1 MRVPHYFLLR
11 DYPGKMRTKLAA
23 APFRWTDPA
32 TWPWMLYVW
41 LAFILAGRSFPAW
54 GWLRRKR
61 ATGWP
66 VADGRVESV
75 KVSNRRLS
83 FTVNRSYYFAELGY
97 SYSVAGTLN
106 SGRNRR
112 DFPTEQEAEEFV
124 RDLQG
129 KAVVVHYNPGKP
141 SNSALLEPEIEALLK
156 NRAPAPAAD
165 FPSAAKSVP
174 DWIRPFLWFFVC
186 LSAAGLLFSLWVHI
200 GAVMGRTVP
209 PAFWVLHVGIFVV
222 WFPAVLVATIGR

>member
-1 MRVPHYFLLR
+1 
-11 DYPGKMRTKLAA
+11 
-23 APFRWTDPA
+23 
-32 TWPWMLYVW
+32 MLYVW

>member
-1 MRVPHYFLLR
+1 MAEDVLRVVGVHICRMVIPSV
-11 DYPGKMRTKLAA
+11 A
-23 APFRWTDPA
+23 
-32 TWPWMLYVW
+32 
-41 LAFILAGRSFPAW
+41 
-54 GWLRRKR
+54 WLRRKR
-61 ATGWP
+61 AAGWP
-66 VADGRVESV
+66 VVDGRIESV

-83 FTVNRSYYFAELGY
+83 FIVNRSYYFAELGY

-106 SGRNRR
+106 SSRYRR

-141 SNSALLEPEIEALLK
+141 SNSALLEPAIEALLQ

-174 DWIRPFLWFFVC
+174 DWIRPFPWFFVC
-186 LSAAGLLFSLWVHI
+186 FSAAGLLVSLWVHI
-200 GAVMGRTVP
+200 GAVMGRHGSVSILGSP
-209 PAFWVLHVGIFVV
+209 RWYLRRGSGGAGSP
-222 WFPAVLVATIGR
+222 TIGR